1 MRTIDLPDFNR
12 QDFTRRFGPWAV
24 IAGASDGSGACYARQ
39 LGAMGFNLVLVSRRL
54 DALNGLGNE
63 IAERNQVSYRA
74 VVQDLKVESAC
85 TEVEKSTADLD
96 VGLFVYNAG
105 TDGAGSNFLETAVE
119 QSHGILTM
127 NTRTVTDSVHAFG
140 NRFKARGKGGIILMS
155 SGAGLG
161 GQPWLAMYSATKAFE
176 INLAESLWAEFQD
189 INVDILAMVAP
200 GMDTP
205 ALRRNTQGSNF
216 DMNTTYNSDDV
227 VHMALAKLGHVPLV
241 VIPDGPKEE
250 NLARVE
256 ADRIER
262 LILLAE
268 WAKSYTSG
276 ATG

>member
-1 MRTIDLPDFNR
+1 MRSIDLPDFNR
-12 QDFTRRFGPWAV
+12 RDFTDRFGPWAL
-24 IAGASDGSGACYARQ
+24 IAGASEGSGACYARQ
-39 LGAMGFNLVLVSRRL
+39 LGAMGFNLVLVSRRHE
-54 DALNGLGNE
+54 ALNVLGAE
-63 IAERNQVSYRA
+63 IAGRHQVSYRA
-74 VVQDLKVESAC
+74 VVQDLKVESAGA
-85 TEVEKSTADLD
+85 ELDQRTADLD
-96 VGLFVYNAG
+96 VGLFIYNAG
-105 TDGAGSNFLETAVE
+105 TDGAGNSFLATPVE
-119 QSHGILTM
+119 QSHGTLIM

-140 NRFKARGKGGIILMS
+140 NRFKARGRGGIILMS

-205 ALRRNTQGSNF
+205 ALRRNIQGSNF
-216 DMNTTYNSDDV
+216 DMGTTYNPDDV
-227 VHMALAKLGHVPLV
+227 VHMALARLGHAPIV

-276 ATG
+276 AAV